1 MATHDQGIVKGAVTD
16 YQRVGGGPAIAA
28 VVDRFCQ
35 LLLADQHL
43 RGLLRDVDIALLKRH
58 QVLLISRVL
67 GGPADDAEPGL
78 EHSRTELRIS
88 RDGLGQV
95 VSYLVLS
102 LQEAGVDPEIIARMG
117 PTLAAAEQDVV
128 TVR

>member
-1 MATHDQGIVKGAVTD
+1 MATHDPGIVDGAVTD
-16 YQRVGGGPAIAA
+16 YQRIGGGSAVTA

-35 LLLADQHL
+35 LLLEDRRL
-43 RGLLRDVDIALLKRH
+43 RGLLRDVDIAQLKRH

-67 GGPADDAEPGL
+67 GGPAEDAEPGL

-88 RDGLGQV
+88 RNDLGQV
-95 VSYLVLS
+95 VSYLVLA

-117 PTLAAAEQDVV
+117 PTLAAAELDVV
-128 TVR
+128 AVR